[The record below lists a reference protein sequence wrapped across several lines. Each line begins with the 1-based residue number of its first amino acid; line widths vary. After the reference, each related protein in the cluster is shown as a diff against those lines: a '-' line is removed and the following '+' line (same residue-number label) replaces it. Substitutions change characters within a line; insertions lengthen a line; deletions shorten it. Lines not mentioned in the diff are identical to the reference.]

1 MFARNDIIQ
10 FISRIIINVKEKKEA
25 RENILKFRRYLELT
39 QMADAK
45 TLEKI
50 DKIVLC
56 LDSILQIKQVMDE
69 YTYKNNKKNTIPRIK
84 NTTNKISS
92 MPTLESMIED
102 KPITNNIEQSEVIKS
117 IETNIQ
123 KNKELNTTFKNRVYE
138 EVKKELIDK
147 GYVE

>member
-50 DKIVLC
+50 DKIVIC
-56 LDSILQIKQVMDE
+56 LDSILQIKQVMDSLDTEQFIRNILNEEE
-69 YTYKNNKKNTIPRIK
+69 YTDHVVYTTAYSYKCG
-84 NTTNKISS
+84 
-92 MPTLESMIED
+92 ESDPNYRSTPSNSCWGSNYDE
-102 KPITNNIEQSEVIKS
+102 PYSYQCGSTG
-117 IETNIQ
+117 
-123 KNKELNTTFKNRVYE
+123 R
-138 EVKKELIDK
+138 
-147 GYVE
+147 GHC

>member
-56 LDSILQIKQVMDE
+56 LDSILQIKQVMDSLDTEQFIRNILNEEE
-69 YTYKNNKKNTIPRIK
+69 YTDHVVYTTAYSYKCG
-84 NTTNKISS
+84 
-92 MPTLESMIED
+92 ESDPNYRSTPSNSCWGSYYDE
-102 KPITNNIEQSEVIKS
+102 PYSYQCGSTG
-117 IETNIQ
+117 
-123 KNKELNTTFKNRVYE
+123 R
-138 EVKKELIDK
+138 
-147 GYVE
+147 GHC